1 MIDLE
6 NVCFAYDGIP
16 VLRYVT
22 LHIEKGKTVV
32 IQGLNGCGKTT
43 LLKLINGLIFPE
55 DGKYYFD
62 GEEVCEAK
70 MKKEPF
76 ANSLHQRI
84 GYIFQNSDVQLF
96 CSSVEEEIAFGPRQ
110 MGLPENKVKE
120 RVNDCLNMLGIEK
133 LRERA
138 PYHLSGGEKKK
149 VAIACILSM
158 NPDVFVFDEPLS
170 GLDRIGKEWLMKF
183 LLKLKKMDKT
193 LIVSTHDDVLAEA
206 IADERIYMNENHEIV
221 RSDES

>member
-1 MIDLE
+1 MIVME
-6 NVCFAYDGIP
+6 NVCFAYEGNP
-16 VLRYVT
+16 VLRYVS
-22 LHIEKGKTVV
+22 LHIERGKTVI
-32 IQGLNGCGKTT
+32 IQGMNGCGKTT
-43 LLKLINGLIFPE
+43 LLKMINGLIFPE
-55 DGKYYFD
+55 EGKYYFD
-62 GEEVCEAK
+62 GEEVTEAR
-70 MKKEPF
+70 MKKDSF

-110 MGLPENKVKE
+110 MGLSEDEIDK
-120 RVNDCLNMLGIEK
+120 RVNDCLKMLGIEK

-170 GLDRIGKEWLMKF
+170 GLDRVGKEWLMQF

-193 LIVSTHDDVLAEA
+193 LIISTHDDKLADA
-206 IADERIYMNENHEIV
+206 LADERIYINENHEI
-221 RSDES
+221 ES